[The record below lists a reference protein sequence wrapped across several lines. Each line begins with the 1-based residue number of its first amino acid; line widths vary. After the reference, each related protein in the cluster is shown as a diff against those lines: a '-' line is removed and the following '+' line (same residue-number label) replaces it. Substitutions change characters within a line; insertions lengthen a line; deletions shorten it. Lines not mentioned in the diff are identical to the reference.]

1 MSVFVDTS
9 AFLAMLDR
17 AQPRHDD
24 VANAWREAVAAGRPL
39 VTSNIVLV
47 ESFALLQRRLGM
59 EAVRALVA
67 RFLPLVETLFAT
79 DPVHAAATSAFLT
92 ADRRR
97 LSFVDCVSFEL
108 MRRRGIDEVLS
119 LDADFQREGFRLL
132 PPSSDGTSPGQRV
145 P

>member
-17 AQPRHDD
+17 AQRRHDD
-24 VANAWREAVAAGRPL
+24 VAKAWRGAVAAGRPL
-39 VTSNIVLV
+39 VTSNYVVV

-59 EAVRALVA
+59 DAVRVLVA
-67 RFLPLVETLFAT
+67 RFLPLVETVFAT
-79 DPVHAAATSAFLT
+79 DQVHAAATSAFLT
-92 ADRRR
+92 AGRRQ

-108 MRRRGIDEVLS
+108 MRRRGITEVLS

-132 PPSSDGTSPGQRV
+132 PSLSD
-145 P
+145 

>member
-17 AQPRHDD
+17 AQRRHDD
-24 VANAWREAVAAGRPL
+24 VANAWRGVVAADRPL
-39 VTSNIVLV
+39 VTSNHVVV
-47 ESFALLQRRLGM
+47 ESFALLQRRVGM
-59 EAVRALVA
+59 QAVRVLVA
-67 RFLPLVETLFAT
+67 RFLPLVETVFAT
-79 DPVHAAATSAFLT
+79 DQVHAAATAAFLT

-108 MRRRGIDEVLS
+108 MRQRGISDVLS

-132 PPSSDGTSPGQRV
+132 PGFAD
-145 P
+145 

>member
-17 AQPRHDD
+17 AQRRHDD
-24 VANAWREAVAAGRPL
+24 VANAWRGVVAADRPL
-39 VTSNIVLV
+39 VTSNYVLV
-47 ESFALLQRRLGM
+47 ESFALLQRRVGM
-59 EAVRALVA
+59 QAVRVLVA
-67 RFLPLVETLFAT
+67 RFLPLVETVFTT
-79 DPVHAAATSAFLT
+79 DQVHAAATSAFLT

-108 MRRRGIDEVLS
+108 MRQRGISEVLS

-132 PPSSDGTSPGQRV
+132 PGSAD
-145 P
+145 

>member
-17 AQPRHDD
+17 AQRRHDD
-24 VANAWREAVAAGRPL
+24 VANAWRGVVAAERPL
-39 VTSNIVLV
+39 VTSNYVVV
-47 ESFALLQRRLGM
+47 ESFALLQRRVGM
-59 EAVRALVA
+59 DAVRVLVA
-67 RFLPLVETLFAT
+67 RFLPLVETVFAT
-79 DPVHAAATSAFLT
+79 DQVHAAATSAFLT

-108 MRRRGIDEVLS
+108 MRQRGISEVLS

-132 PPSSDGTSPGQRV
+132 PPSSD
-145 P
+145 